1 MINDKKINKP
11 ELNEMIDKYNN
22 VVKQIFIQLEAIK

>member
-1 MINDKKINKP
+1 MMNDKKISKS
-11 ELNEMIDKYNN
+11 ELNKMINKYNN